1 MAIAQ
6 SIEEMREK
14 MRKELGDDVDTI
26 CEKCIKEYYMGW
38 YHGGSGGCACKWE
51 DGNCSG

>member
-6 SIEEMREK
+6 SLEEMRDK
-14 MRKELGDDVDTI
+14 LRKEIGDAVDDLNN
-26 CEKCIKEYYMGW
+26 EMLKEYYMGW

-51 DGNCSG
+51 DGNLG